1 MGKIR
6 ILDEDTISKISAGE
20 VIDGPYSVVR
30 ELIDNSIDA
39 GSTRIIIN
47 ITEGGKKLI
56 EVIDDGEGMDKED
69 LERCYLRHSTSKINS
84 FEDLYNIT
92 TMGFRGEALGSIA
105 EVSELEIVSKRRG
118 EVEGYKLLV
127 KGGKFESITPQPSQ
141 DGTTVRVRNLFFNLP
156 PRRNFL
162 KSETVEFRNV
172 LDVVIKKAI
181 PFPNIHFEFYHNFK
195 KELVLPRVETLYERI
210 ISAYPEVKGLNNLKK
225 TFEEINID
233 IFFSK
238 PSINRPTRNLQQLY
252 VNGRFVESKTFLTAV
267 SNAYSNL
274 VPKGSFPIVF
284 CFIDIPPSL
293 VDVNIHPA
301 KKEIKFRNEGKVFH
315 IITQTLMKGLSQS
328 SQVLNIDE
336 TEFRFSDAEKRIKA
350 SLEEYLASSRRSST
364 EDIPFK
370 PKEDRTFKQPT
381 LPQDF
386 SGTYRS
392 ESKTETPKITGTS
405 KVLEDRPRHF
415 EEVRRNIPASSNPVS
430 HIELDVRFVG
440 TVFET
445 YLIFEDTK
453 NDRLVLIDQHAL
465 HEKLIYSKLYREITE
480 KNNIS
485 SQKLITPIEIEISN
499 DCLQIIQEMK
509 DVFIRL
515 GFEFEIE
522 GRKVIILSVPN
533 FFGVEIDPVS
543 SIVEICEKVKEGIE
557 PNLET
562 ILETIASISCKKA
575 IKSGD
580 LITPLEAYKLY
591 EDATKEEGSYA
602 CPHGRPTTI
611 YVDRKTLETIFLRRG

>member
-6 ILDEDTISKISAGE
+6 ILDEDTVSKISAGE

-47 ITEGGKKLI
+47 VIEGGKKLI
-56 EVIDDGEGMDKED
+56 EVVDDGEGMDKED
-69 LERCYLRHSTSKINS
+69 LEKCYLRHSTSKIRS
-84 FEDLYNIT
+84 FEDIYNIT

-105 EVSELEIVSKRRG
+105 EVSELEIVSKRRE

-127 KGGKFESITPQPSQ
+127 KGGKFENIIPQPSQ

-181 PFPNIHFEFYHNFK
+181 PFPNIHFELYHNYK
-195 KELVLPRVETLYERI
+195 KEIVLPRVETLYERI

-225 TFEEINID
+225 NIEEISIN

-284 CFIDIPPSL
+284 CFLEISPSL

-301 KKEIKFRNEGKVFH
+301 KKEVKFRNEGKVFH
-315 IITQTLMKGLSQS
+315 VITQTLMEGLSQF
-328 SQVLNIDE
+328 SQVLSIDE
-336 TEFRFSDAEKRIKA
+336 TDFRFSDAEKRIKA
-350 SLEEYLASSRRSST
+350 SLEEFLTSSKRLST
-364 EDIPFK
+364 EDIHFK
-370 PKEDRTFKQPT
+370 HKEDKTSRQPT

-386 SGTYRS
+386 SRTHRS
-392 ESKTETPKITGTS
+392 ENKTETPKTS
-405 KVLEDRPRHF
+405 EDRLKHF
-415 EEVRRNIPASSNPVS
+415 EEVRKNIPTSSGNVES
-430 HIELDVRFVG
+430 NIELDVRFVG

-465 HEKLIYSKLYREITE
+465 HEKLIYSRLYREIIE
-480 KNNIS
+480 RNNVS
-485 SQKLITPIEIEISN
+485 SQKLITPTEIEISK
-499 DCLQIIQEMK
+499 DCLQIIYEIK
-509 DVFIRL
+509 DILRRL
-515 GFEFEIE
+515 GFDFETDE
-522 GRKVIILSVPN
+522 RKITILSVPN

-543 SIVEICEKVKEGIE
+543 SIVEICEKAREGMEIK
-557 PNLET
+557 LET
-562 ILETIASISCKKA
+562 ILETIASIACKKA

-580 LITPLEAYKLY
+580 IITPLEAYNLY
-591 EDATKEEGSYA
+591 SDATKEESFYA

-611 YVDRKTLETIFLRRG
+611 YIDRKTLESIFLRRA